1 MTTKCEHDWVLRL
14 GDDKLCDICGE
25 SMKWVRGFE
34 KGEKQTATKILEMI
48 GNSNM
53 KIMNSDELNAYK
65 KHIRNKIR
73 KEFDLEI

>member
-34 KGEKQTATKILEMI
+34 KGEKQTATKILGMI
-48 GNSNM
+48 MEECKRTG
-53 KIMNSDELNAYK
+53 DFLPDARDLE
-65 KHIRNKIR
+65 NKIR
-73 KEFDLEI
+73 KEFDLK